1 MLIEEIENN
10 IKIQA
15 IKKLKREEDSNTE
28 TWLLMN
34 SDAEL
39 GNNVF

>member
-15 IKKLKREEDSNTE
+15 IKKLKREEDSSTE

-34 SDAEL
+34 SNAE
-39 GNNVF
+39 